1 MSAFTTTAGLH
12 LGWELDVL
20 DRPVQ
25 RDLDHRATALV
36 GSCSE
41 FAPADWSTPH
51 VADVVQPHAP
61 KPRQGDTARGF
72 VLAMA
77 LGAAFWAGVAWLLA

>member
-12 LGWELDVL
+12 LGWEPDVL

-25 RDLDHRATALV
+25 RDLDYRATALV

-41 FAPADWSTPH
+41 LAPADWSAPH
-51 VADVVQPHAP
+51 IADVAQPEAP
-61 KPRQGDTARGF
+61 EPRRADAARGF
-72 VLAMA
+72 VLAMV
-77 LGAAFWAGVAWLLA
+77 LGAAFWAGVAWLLV